1 MRWSSPRSQ
10 CVDWVKQ
17 RRVSVLD
24 NRRERERVNTRLIET
39 KTIGSHI
46 VNYRKA
52 LSLLALL
59 QFNNRAKRLLKVGL
73 FYSSGMPCTFLR
85 LLLPISFL
93 SHISHF
99 SPRRLFDE
107 LENLLKRI
115 ISFKLD
121 ENDKKK
127 KNFVCALALISS
139 QWAAAVF
146 SSSSLS
152 SLHTGQYT
160 IRQSTSQQI
169 LTGKIRHV
177 GTLLSSWWEKSSN

>member
-1 MRWSSPRSQ
+1 M
-10 CVDWVKQ
+10 
-17 RRVSVLD
+17 LD

-127 KNFVCALALISS
+127 KIFCVRARVNFKPMGRGRFFFFFF
-139 QWAAAVF
+139 VF
-146 SSSSLS
+146 SS
-152 SLHTGQYT
+152 HRT
-160 IRQSTSQQI
+160 IHNPAIHISTNI
-169 LTGKIRHV
+169 DWKD
-177 GTLLSSWWEKSSN
+177 